1 MESPSSKGSGNEV
14 DLEQILAWN
23 PDVILFAPD
32 SIYETVG
39 DDAAWQ
45 NVTAIKEGNYYEV
58 PNGPYNWMGFPPSV
72 QRLLGMMW
80 MAKILYPEAADYD
93 LYTEVAEYFKLFY
106 HTDLT
111 EEQFNTLTAN
121 SIKTEKAAA

>member
-45 NVTAIKEGNYYEV
+45 NVTAIKEGRYYEV
-58 PNGPYNWMGFPPSV
+58 PNGPYNWMGSPPSV

-93 LYTEVAEYFKLFY
+93 LYPAVAEYFKLFY
-106 HTDLT
+106 HTELT
-111 EEQFNTLTAN
+111 EEQFNTLTAH
-121 SIKTEKAAA
+121 SVVTEKAAA

>member
-1 MESPSSKGSGNEV
+1 M
-14 DLEQILAWN
+14 
-23 PDVILFAPD
+23 
-32 SIYETVG
+32 
-39 DDAAWQ
+39 
-45 NVTAIKEGNYYEV
+45 TAIKEGNYYEV

-111 EEQFNTLTAN
+111 EEQFSTLTAN